1 MTEWK
6 LIDEFPD
13 YEVSTLG
20 EVRNRTTMQVLRQ
33 VKSGGYMQVI
43 IEGKYRRYVHRLV
56 AAAFIPN
63 DDNLPQVNHKDENK
77 TNNNVDN
84 LEWCTPKYNS
94 NYGTQS
100 EKISKAISG
109 KHSIRKSL
117 AQVGN
122 TRAAGKGYTH
132 TGWHHTEE
140 AKARIRES
148 VKRTKSLKKG
158 GDEK

>member
-6 LIDEFPD
+6 LINEFPD

-20 EVRNRTTMQVLRQ
+20 EVRNKTTMQVLRQ
-33 VKSGGYMQVI
+33 VKSGSYTQVI

-56 AAAFIPN
+56 G
-63 DDNLPQVNHKDENK
+63 L
-77 TNNNVDN
+77 
-84 LEWCTPKYNS
+84 
-94 NYGTQS
+94 
-100 EKISKAISG
+100 
-109 KHSIRKSL
+109 
-117 AQVGN
+117 
-122 TRAAGKGYTH
+122 
-132 TGWHHTEE
+132 HHTEE